1 MSTGCDLQE
10 EEALLKRDQKEY
22 FFSSRF
28 HCHIIKQNMKL
39 RTGSLGPF
47 SSPPSSK
54 CFHFLIASI
63 LLELQLGSTS
73 FQPQHNLLCSFS
85 LFVENWLSLITIATL
100 LPVIKPLTPYIQRV
114 LTLLVPCDY
123 LGLMFATLTGSP
135 VGFGNIPHVCKSAT
149 GTEKQTNF

>member
-1 MSTGCDLQE
+1 MAKGLRCLRWHRLEWTLSQTHSQMSTGCDLQE

-22 FFSSRF
+22 FLSSRF

-85 LFVENWLSLITIATL
+85 LFVENWLSLPTIATL
-100 LPVIKPLTPYIQRV
+100 LPSWSRLPLTYRESLPSLYHVTIWGWC
-114 LTLLVPCDY
+114 L
-123 LGLMFATLTGSP
+123 
-135 VGFGNIPHVCKSAT
+135 PHLQEV
-149 GTEKQTNF
+149 